1 MKGHEANS
9 EHVDILSTLIITG
22 LVGFIA
28 YATEVSVSIAIVS
41 IARRRFRG
49 LTGDVMEAVNEI
61 PRNLSICH
69 EQLTR

>member
-1 MKGHEANS
+1 M
-9 EHVDILSTLIITG
+9 LSTLIITG

-28 YATEVSVSIAIVS
+28 YATEVSVSIAIVG

-61 PRNLSICH
+61 SRGVALVAVMSLS
-69 EQLTR
+69 